1 MAASRDAT
9 PDRLEVQARME
20 ERLSELGYDL
30 VQLEW
35 AGSPRRPVV
44 RLRVE
49 RSALDRP
56 VSVGDCTKVSRSLEP
71 WLEAEAGMPERYV
84 LEVSSPGL
92 DRPLTRGRDFDR
104 FRGRRVAVKGREALC
119 GRALRLEGELLGLSG
134 ADNGSGAIRLRLGE
148 GDEVEVPRSKVEAAH
163 LVHQWRTP

>member
-1 MAASRDAT
+1 MATSRDT
-9 PDRLEVQARME
+9 KPDRLEVQARME
-20 ERLSELGYDL
+20 ERLSGLGYNL

-35 AGSPRRPVV
+35 AGSSRRPVL
-44 RLRVE
+44 RLRIE

-56 VSVGDCTKVSRSLEP
+56 VSVGDCTKVSRILEP
-71 WLEAEAGMPERYV
+71 WLEAEAKMPGRYV

-92 DRPLTRGRDFDR
+92 NRPLAKDRDFDR
-104 FRGRRVAVKGREALC
+104 FRGRRVAVRGREALC
-119 GRALRLEGELLGLSG
+119 GRALRLEGELLGLAGDENG
-134 ADNGSGAIRLRLGE
+134 AAAIRLRLGE

>member
-1 MAASRDAT
+1 MAESRDAT
-9 PDRLEVQARME
+9 LDQLEVRARME

-44 RLRVE
+44 RLRIE

-71 WLEAEAGMPERYV
+71 WLEDEAGMPGRYV

-92 DRPLTRGRDFDR
+92 DRPLTRVRDFDR

-119 GRALRLEGELLGLSG
+119 GRAARLEGELLGLSG
-134 ADNGSGAIRLRLGE
+134 DENGSAAIRLRLSG

-163 LVHQWRTP
+163 LVHQWSTP